1 MQVTPTIPE
10 PDCAAPESSGPEL
23 QRNLILSVSDVTCF
37 SLMVGM
43 AESFFPAYVLELGGG
58 EIASG
63 LVTTGPL
70 LTGAILQL
78 VTPWAVSRLNSHRSW
93 VVITAVLQA
102 CSVLLLPLAAW
113 FGTAGVPL
121 VFAAVTGYW
130 AAGMSSS
137 PAWNTWIE
145 SIVPREIRTRF
156 FALRVRIAQAAQLL
170 GFLIAGFGLQYGKQ
184 QSQPLVWFTLV
195 FLLSAAGRVLSAVL
209 LACQSERPTQRLP
222 DRALSLRSL
231 IRPNATPGGGRLL
244 IYLFAV
250 QVAVY
255 ISGPYFVP
263 FMFKHMNVEY
273 RDYALLMGLNFIG
286 KVVAMRLWG
295 RFAQRYGAL
304 RLLWVGGLAIIPIS
318 GLWMISQAYW
328 FLACVQFTG
337 GIMWAAYEL
346 AFFLLFFET
355 IPRDERT
362 GVLTVYN
369 LGNSAAQV
377 AGALLGALWLKSVGH
392 EYDNYLYL
400 FFASSVARVAAAL
413 LLPRQRLSLSDK

>member
-43 AESFFPAYVLELGGG
+43 AESFFPAFVLELGGG

-184 QSQPLVWFTLV
+184 QSQPLFWFTLV
-195 FLLSAAGRVLSAVL
+195 FL
-209 LACQSERPTQRLP
+209 
-222 DRALSLRSL
+222 
-231 IRPNATPGGGRLL
+231 
-244 IYLFAV
+244 
-250 QVAVY
+250 
-255 ISGPYFVP
+255 
-263 FMFKHMNVEY
+263 
-273 RDYALLMGLNFIG
+273 
-286 KVVAMRLWG
+286 
-295 RFAQRYGAL
+295 
-304 RLLWVGGLAIIPIS
+304 
-318 GLWMISQAYW
+318 
-328 FLACVQFTG
+328 
-337 GIMWAAYEL
+337 
-346 AFFLLFFET
+346 
-355 IPRDERT
+355 
-362 GVLTVYN
+362 
-369 LGNSAAQV
+369 
-377 AGALLGALWLKSVGH
+377 
-392 EYDNYLYL
+392 
-400 FFASSVARVAAAL
+400 
-413 LLPRQRLSLSDK
+413 